1 MTDTASRADGSRSLG
16 DVLAEVEVFHSRS
29 HSPTRR
35 LALGHL
41 ILPVEPTPGVGG
53 VLLAAMVATHIAQ
66 IDEDLTPDVHRLLQQ
81 VERADRVV
89 QPRLRHRYQIDR
101 HGLTRTTHRLVGDGG
116 DFRYEIDGSGDAVQH
131 TLGAIYCLERLDVLA
146 RHAVA
151 PALRK
156 AMRWR
161 GPIDSTFLSYLVG
174 SSGATMAGVVDPRA
188 WALDMLG
195 FPAGTVRPTKREV
208 QRRYR
213 ESLRD
218 AHPDHGGDVTLASGR
233 IEQLGEARR
242 VLLASL
248 T

>member
-1 MTDTASRADGSRSLG
+1 VTDTASHARSSQQTS
-16 DVLAEVEVFHSRS
+16 DVLAEVEIYHSRS

-35 LALGHL
+35 IALGHL
-41 ILPVEPTPGVGG
+41 ILPVEPAPGVGG
-53 VLLAAMVATHIAQ
+53 VLLAAMLASHLPQ
-66 IDEDLTPDVHRLLQQ
+66 IDEDLVPDVHRLLQQ
-81 VERADRVV
+81 VDRADRVV

-101 HGLTRTTHRLVGDGG
+101 HGLSRTTHRLVGDGNE
-116 DFRYEIDGSGDAVQH
+116 FRYEIDGNGTAVQH
-131 TLGAIYCLERLDVLA
+131 VLGAIYCLERLEVLA

-151 PALRK
+151 PALQK

-161 GPIDSTFLSYLVG
+161 GPIDATFLSYLVG
-174 SSGATMAGVVDPRA
+174 GAGSTMASVVDPRA
-188 WALDMLG
+188 WALELLG
-195 FPAGTVRPTKREV
+195 FPAGTVRPSKRDV

-213 ESLRD
+213 DSLRE
-218 AHPDHGGDVTLASGR
+218 AHPDHGGDVALASGR